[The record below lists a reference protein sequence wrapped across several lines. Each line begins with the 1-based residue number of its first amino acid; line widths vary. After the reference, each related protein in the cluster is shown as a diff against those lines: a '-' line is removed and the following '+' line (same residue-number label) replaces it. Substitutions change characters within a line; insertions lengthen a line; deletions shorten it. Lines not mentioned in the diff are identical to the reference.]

1 MEEMR
6 EIVDIDAVDTAVKVA
21 AIAFPLL
28 CMAVA
33 AGVGWARGSL
43 RPSLLRGA
51 ALAVLGPLV
60 LVGWWYH
67 LWITRYDP
75 ETGYFGLDK
84 VWVLVVSFLLF
95 VAAGAAYGIIAG
107 RIWAAASAAPTEA
120 ESTDEANEASS
131 PDAT

>member
-6 EIVDIDAVDTAVKVA
+6 EIVDINAVDTAIKVA

-33 AGVGWARGSL
+33 VAGGSARGSL

-51 ALAVLGPLV
+51 SVAVLGPLV
-60 LVGWWYH
+60 LVGWLYH
-67 LWITRYDP
+67 TWITRYDP

-95 VAAGAAYGIIAG
+95 VAIGAAYGIIAG
-107 RIWAAASAAPTEA
+107 RVWAATTPAPTEA